1 MHPTP
6 TRPLRARTRHR
17 LTPLAVA
24 PVALVAG
31 ALWWRWAR
39 DATPGSDAR
48 LLLAVARQIAAGAGP
63 RLPDGEIMTFRGPG
77 WPALVG
83 VLVRLL
89 GEGAGVAAA
98 RAVAAGA
105 LGASL
110 VALGRAWY
118 GWGPGLLALLLAA
131 SAAPVLEVLADW
143 YADPLA
149 VAVAL
154 VGVVVLDGALRR
166 ASTGAG
172 VAAGALLAAAV
183 LVKESAG
190 LAAIG
195 PVAAAIAVSDRHGWG
210 FLRPLAAAVA
220 TAMAGIGPWLTLH
233 VALED
238 RFFLTL
244 VGGWRARVLLAGWW
258 LAVAVLLGGL
268 RMGGRWDPA
277 RWARPPVG
285 IATAVAAAVVAL
297 WAAVVLVGLAEGVP
311 LEARSVPFGPGE
323 IVRRE
328 LLPALGPLPLV
339 ALGLAGLG
347 LGLVRRE
354 RSAVAHAATLAAFTP
369 VLVIWA
375 WSGSLYIARNGL
387 VAVLGVHLAAAAAT
401 WRLLRLLGAGLART
415 RRGWPVRIGA
425 VGLATVLAAT
435 IVVALAGAWNAAP
448 DRSRRALGD
457 LDDAAAWLRPRLAPG
472 EGVVG
477 SYLAWTRLAW
487 RLSPPHPVHLLPAGQ
502 VRVGGDGTLRSVP
515 QVPVVGTPRPVVV
528 PVGTDDW
535 ILLLRHRTKG
545 ILVALSRDR
554 LVTELRRARARHLV
568 LWGTSTRDGPELVAT
583 LASMPG
589 TRPVATFGEAV
600 VLQID
605 VARLA
610 RGGLPPAA
618 TRPDTVSRLVG
629 GIGPSGCVR
638 TDGPAVGWPPRP
650 AGLVTCG
657 RLLLHTD
664 RPRTAGLGGP

>member
-1 MHPTP
+1 MQPTP
-6 TRPLRARTRHR
+6 NRPVRPRSLPSCVPVATT
-17 LTPLAVA
+17 LT
-24 PVALVAG
+24 ALVAG
-31 ALWWRWAR
+31 AVWWRWAR

-63 RLPDGEIMTFRGPG
+63 RLPDGDLMTFRGPG
-77 WPALVG
+77 WPAVIG
-83 VLVRLL
+83 AFVRLL
-89 GEGAGVAAA
+89 GDSPGVATA
-98 RAVAAGA
+98 RAVAVGA

-118 GWGPGLLALLLAA
+118 GWGAGLLAVLLAA
-131 SAAPVLEVLADW
+131 SAAPVLEVLVDW

-149 VAVAL
+149 IAVAL

-166 ASTGAG
+166 ASTRAG

-195 PVAAAIAVSDRHGWG
+195 PVAAAIAVADRYGWG
-210 FLRPLAAAVA
+210 FLRPLVAAVA

-258 LAVAVLLGGL
+258 VLAATLAGTLRLGVL
-268 RMGGRWDPA
+268 RHPD
-277 RWARPPVG
+277 RWARPSTGLAIGLGV
-285 IATAVAAAVVAL
+285 AVVAL
-297 WAAVVLVGLAEGVP
+297 WGAVVLAGLAEGVP

-328 LLPALGPLPLV
+328 LIPALGPLPLV

-369 VLVIWA
+369 VLVIWS
-375 WSGSLYIARNGL
+375 WSGSLFIARNGL
-387 VAVLGVHLAAAAAT
+387 VAVLGVHLASAAAT
-401 WRLLRLLGAGLART
+401 GRVLRSGARRARAD
-415 RRGWPVRIGA
+415 RRGSVRIGA
-425 VGLATVLAAT
+425 AGLAAVLAGS
-435 IVVALAGAWNAAP
+435 VVLPLAGAWDAAP
-448 DRSRRALGD
+448 DRSRPALAD
-457 LDDAAAWLRPRLAPG
+457 LDAAAAWLRPRLAPG

-477 SYLAWTRLAW
+477 SYLAWTRLGW
-487 RLSPPHPVHLLPAGQ
+487 RLTPPHPVHLVPSGP
-502 VRVGGDGTLRSVP
+502 VRMGGRGTLRSVP

-535 ILLLRHRTKG
+535 ILVLRHPTKG

-554 LVTELRRARARHLV
+554 LVAELRRARARHLV
-568 LWGTSTRDGPELVAT
+568 LWGTSTRDGPELLAT

-589 TRPVATFGEAV
+589 VRTVATFGEAV
-600 VLQID
+600 VLRVD
-605 VARLA
+605 VGRFA
-610 RGGLPPAA
+610 RGALPPAV
-618 TRPDTVSRLVG
+618 TRPDTLAWIDRRLA
-629 GIGPSGCVR
+629 PSGCAAAAA
-638 TDGPAVGWPPRP
+638 PAVGWPPRR

-657 RLLLHTD
+657 RLLMHTD
-664 RPRTAGLGGP
+664 RPRTAGPGGP